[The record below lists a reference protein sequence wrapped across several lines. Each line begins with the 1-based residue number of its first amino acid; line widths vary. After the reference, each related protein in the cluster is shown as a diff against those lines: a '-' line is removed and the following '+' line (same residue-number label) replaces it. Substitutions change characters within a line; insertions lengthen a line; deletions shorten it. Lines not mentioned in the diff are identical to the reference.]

1 MSENNIKYQ
10 RLTIRV
16 GQNTLSFST
25 VDSADDGSN
34 SVQFEPFVVKS
45 GISMAANLREA
56 FKTAD
61 LLAMGFTKVRVMV
74 DSPVLMVPVELFDEA
89 AIADMYHH
97 AYLQHEQDTL
107 LYNVLPDLNAVAVFT
122 VNRDLKTVID
132 DHFRDAQF
140 VAVLSPV
147 WRYLHRR
154 SFTGARNKLYAYFHD
169 KKVDIFAFQQNRF
182 KFCNQFETVRE
193 RDALYFLLN
202 VWKQLAL
209 QQEHDELYL
218 VGDIP
223 NSDWLLQ
230 VLRDYVKK
238 VYIINPSADFNRAP
252 ATQVKGMPYDLMTL
266 FTKGR

>member
-1 MSENNIKYQ
+1 
-10 RLTIRV
+10 
-16 GQNTLSFST
+16 
-25 VDSADDGSN
+25 
-34 SVQFEPFVVKS
+34 
-45 GISMAANLREA
+45 
-56 FKTAD
+56 
-61 LLAMGFTKVRVMV
+61 
-74 DSPVLMVPVELFDEA
+74 
-89 AIADMYHH
+89 
-97 AYLQHEQDTL
+97 
-107 LYNVLPDLNAVAVFT
+107 VAVFT

-169 KKVDIFAFQQNRF
+169 KKVDVFAFQQNRF
-182 KFCNQFETVRE
+182 KFSNQFETVRE
-193 RDALYFLLN
+193 RDALYYLLN

-218 VGDIP
+218 VGEIP

-230 VLRDYVKK
+230 VLRDYLKK